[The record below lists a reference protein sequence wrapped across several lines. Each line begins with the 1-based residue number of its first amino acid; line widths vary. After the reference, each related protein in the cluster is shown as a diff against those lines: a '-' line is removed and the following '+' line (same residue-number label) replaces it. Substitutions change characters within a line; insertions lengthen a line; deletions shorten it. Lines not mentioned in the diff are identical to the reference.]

1 MERKRSRKIV
11 LHVVSWAIS
20 IALMAGLLYLVDLEE
35 LAQRMGQDDW
45 AWALV
50 GLVLVGVGLV
60 VKGVRWWVI
69 VGLTGPARM
78 RTCIRLSIAAMLLNS
93 FIPLRGGDVARGL
106 LLARESHLTKS
117 QALGTVGL
125 DKLFD
130 VMVIA
135 LLVLPLPFMGG
146 IPEWVGWPAV
156 ASVTIGFVLLFT
168 GVMLRYG
175 LRRRGQSPRKAGWV
189 VRTLKDLTECF
200 DCIRR
205 PWPAVQC
212 ALLSVLSITLLLG
225 AVTTSFMAVGLT
237 PGITR
242 SIVTLLAVQISAS
255 IPLTPASTG
264 TMHGAIVAALAGL
277 GHDAEAA
284 MSVAIVFHAV
294 QTLPIIVMGLFASR
308 RTAYR
313 GLSTIPDPPDEDA
326 PDAPDDD
333 PGPI

>member
-20 IALMAGLLYLVDLEE
+20 IALMAGLLFLVDLEE

-130 VMVIA
+130 VMVID
-135 LLVLPLPFMGG
+135 
-146 IPEWVGWPAV
+146 
-156 ASVTIGFVLLFT
+156 
-168 GVMLRYG
+168 
-175 LRRRGQSPRKAGWV
+175 RK
-189 VRTLKDLTECF
+189 
-200 DCIRR
+200 
-205 PWPAVQC
+205 
-212 ALLSVLSITLLLG
+212 S
-225 AVTTSFMAVGLT
+225 
-237 PGITR
+237 TR
-242 SIVTLLAVQISAS
+242 LNSSHYS
-255 IPLTPASTG
+255 
-264 TMHGAIVAALAGL
+264 
-277 GHDAEAA
+277 
-284 MSVAIVFHAV
+284 
-294 QTLPIIVMGLFASR
+294 
-308 RTAYR
+308 
-313 GLSTIPDPPDEDA
+313 
-326 PDAPDDD
+326 
-333 PGPI
+333 